1 MTNQKFADRMKFIK
15 PATSQELIAKVK
27 AMRTD
32 GIEVFDFSDQGAS
45 PEVARRAAVKKIN
58 EPSGS
63 TYSDTRGLHELRQ
76 EIAKKNFSDQGI
88 ELDPDM
94 EIQVTVGAKEAI
106 LSSLLALVGNEDEV
120 LVEDPGYLGFEP
132 IIRLTG
138 AKPVSLPLIKNEDFR
153 FPLEYLRDYIT
164 PRTRVLLL
172 CNPHNPT
179 GRCLT
184 QTELTE
190 IGKIAREKG
199 LIVLIDEAYEH
210 FVYDGLKHLSLA
222 ALPEMKSVTITVQTM
237 SKIFNMGGWRIGWAT
252 GPAHIM
258 EKIHLVHTHA
268 VTAPT
273 TFAQSG
279 AAAALASGVA
289 EGNQNIKSIITRYQF
304 QRDVMI
310 RELCS
315 IPGISCHVPQGTFFI
330 FPNVSRYKISTDS
343 ISNYLLE
350 SCNVATVPGS
360 AFGSNGSG
368 YIRMVFKCDPSM
380 ISLGLSRMA
389 AALKRLDYA

>member
-1 MTNQKFADRMKFIK
+1 MENQNFADRMRFIK

-27 AMRTD
+27 AMRAN

-45 PEVARRAAVKKIN
+45 PDIAKWAAIKEIH

-63 TYSDTRGLHELRQ
+63 AYSDTRGLQELRQ
-76 EIAKKNFSDQGI
+76 AIAKKKFLDQGMK
-88 ELDPDM
+88 LDPDT

-106 LSSLLALVGNEDEV
+106 LSCLLTLVGNEDEV
-120 LVEDPGYLGFEP
+120 LLEDPGYLGFEP

-138 AKPVSLPLIKNEDFR
+138 AKPVRIPLIKNENFR

-190 IGKIAREKG
+190 IGKIAREMG
-199 LIVLIDEAYEH
+199 LTVLIDEAYEH
-210 FVYDGLKHLSLA
+210 FVFDGRKHLSLA
-222 ALPEMKSVTITVQTM
+222 ALPDMKAITVTVQTM

-252 GPAHIM
+252 GPSHIM
-258 EKIHLVHTHA
+258 EKVHLVHTHA

-279 AAAALASGVA
+279 AAAALESGNA
-289 EGNQNIKSIITRYQF
+289 EGNQPIKSIVERYQS
-304 QRDVMI
+304 QRDVMM
-310 RELCS
+310 RELSS
-315 IPGISCHVPQGTFFI
+315 IPGISCHAPQGTFFM

-343 ISNYLLE
+343 MSDYLLE

-368 YIRMVFKCDPSM
+368 YIRMVFKCNSSM

-389 AALKRLDYA
+389 TALERLDYA

>member
-1 MTNQKFADRMKFIK
+1 
-15 PATSQELIAKVK
+15 
-27 AMRTD
+27 
-32 GIEVFDFSDQGAS
+32 
-45 PEVARRAAVKKIN
+45 
-58 EPSGS
+58 
-63 TYSDTRGLHELRQ
+63 
-76 EIAKKNFSDQGI
+76 
-88 ELDPDM
+88 M

-222 ALPEMKSVTITVQTM
+222 ALPEMKSVTVTVQTM

-289 EGNQNIKSIITRYQF
+289 EGNQNIKSIINRYQS